1 MIGFKLRYLKK
12 IRVVLSL
19 LFFIPISIL
28 FLDPRNGIP
37 AAVSN
42 FFTALQLIPSLIKL
56 FVFFGWITLG
66 LAVVVFLTLLFG
78 RVYCSTLC
86 PLGTF
91 QDIVIRIRKKIHKRK
106 RHLFVKPAYAIH
118 YGIFALSAVLAF
130 LGSMTLLNLLE
141 PFSNYGR
148 MVTSLVEPL
157 VTIFNNI
164 GAEFIGRFNL
174 YFLYKVPLR
183 SIDLNTI
190 VYPLF
195 FLLLIGYLAY
205 KHGRLFCNLL
215 CPAGALLGLLS
226 RFSFYNIIVD
236 KESCNHCGACER
248 VCKANCIHSDQQKI
262 EFAACVGCFN
272 CISACPTGGVT
283 YARSRAPMTR
293 RSADKF
299 TASRR
304 KFFSELITPAIGTVF
319 YPLAATDSTTTAT
332 SGYEASRNIPISPPG
347 SQGINRYSS
356 LCTACHL
363 CVSVCPS
370 QVLYPSFL
378 HYGIAGIFQPMM
390 NYTASYCNYEC
401 TVCSQICPTGAIL
414 PVSIEEKK
422 LVQIGKAT
430 FFKDDC
436 IVVAKKKDCAACSEH
451 CPTKAVHMVSY
462 EGKLNIPELN
472 NDICVG
478 CGGCEHACPTT
489 PRKAIYVIANQ
500 VHAQAKKPPTKKQE
514 DGFDSSKDFP
524 F

>member
-1 MIGFKLRYLKK
+1 MIGFKLHFLKK
-12 IRVVLSL
+12 SRVFLSL
-19 LFFIPISIL
+19 LFFIPISVL

-42 FFTALQLIPSLIKL
+42 FFTSLQIIPSFIKL
-56 FVFFGWITLG
+56 FVFFGWLTIG
-66 LAVVVFLTLLFG
+66 LVVVVLLTLLFG

-91 QDIVIRIRKKIHKRK
+91 QDIVIRIRKKIHKKERYE
-106 RHLFVKPAYAIH
+106 FIKPAYAIH
-118 YGIFALSAVLAF
+118 YGIFAISTVIAF
-130 LGSMTLLNLLE
+130 LGSMTLLNLFE

-157 VTIFNNI
+157 VTICNNI
-164 GAEFIGRFNL
+164 GAGFIGQFNW

-183 SIDLNTI
+183 NIDLDTI
-190 VYPLF
+190 AYPLL
-195 FLLLIGYLAY
+195 FLLLVGYLAY

-215 CPAGALLGLLS
+215 CPAGALLGMLS
-226 RFSFYNIIVD
+226 RISLYNIIVYA
-236 KESCNHCGACER
+236 ENCNHCGACER
-248 VCKANCIHSDQQKI
+248 VCKANCIQSDLQKI

-272 CISACPTGGVT
+272 CISACPTGGMT
-283 YARSRAPMTR
+283 YARLRPSMIR
-293 RSADKF
+293 RSGESF
-299 TASRR
+299 EPSRR
-304 KFFSELITPAIGTVF
+304 KFFREIITPALSTMF
-319 YPLAATDSTTTAT
+319 YPLASIDSTSTPV
-332 SGYEASRNIPISPPG
+332 SGYDASRNHPVSPPG
-347 SQGINRYSS
+347 SHSIDRYSS

-363 CVSVCPS
+363 CVSACPS

-401 TVCSQICPTGAIL
+401 TVCTQICPTGAIL
-414 PVSIEEKK
+414 PVSIEQKK
-422 LVQIGKAT
+422 LIQIGKAT

-451 CPTKAVHMVSY
+451 CPTKAVHMVPY

-478 CGGCEHACPTT
+478 CGACEHACPTI
-489 PRKAIYVIANQ
+489 PRKAIYVTANQ
-500 VHAQAKKPPTKKQE
+500 VHAQAKKPTVKKQE
-514 DGFDSSKDFP
+514 EIFDSSKDFP